1 MAFRLYLG
9 NVVAGGSSVAL
20 SGASSITFTPAAN
33 LVGDAALSAASSLTF
48 TTAGVLKGDAALSGA
63 SSLTFAPSASLVGDA
78 SLSGS
83 AALTFAPAA
92 DLFVSAALS
101 GVVALAFGASGSLV
115 GDAGL
120 SGSSS
125 LDFSVTGDLTAPSV
139 EEVQTGG
146 GWLSEEHVRR
156 HRQHDE
162 KRRKKLKALDDT
174 IAQAYED
181 VVHPE
186 IRLAKIAAGQEM
198 DDEEALI
205 TMIMH
210 NARRI
215 LEDA

>member
-1 MAFRLYLG
+1 MAS
-9 NVVAGGSSVAL
+9 AWGSSW
-20 SGASSITFTPAAN
+20 
-33 LVGDAALSAASSLTF
+33 
-48 TTAGVLKGDAALSGA
+48 
-63 SSLTFAPSASLVGDA
+63 
-78 SLSGS
+78 
-83 AALTFAPAA
+83 
-92 DLFVSAALS
+92 
-101 GVVALAFGASGSLV
+101 
-115 GDAGL
+115 
-120 SGSSS
+120 GSSWGNS
-125 LDFSVTGDLTAPSV
+125 WGAAVV
-139 EEVQTGG
+139 EKSNSGG
-146 GWLSEEHVRR
+146 GWLSDEQIRR

-186 IRLAKIAAGQEM
+186 IKLAKIAAAQEM

>member
-63 SSLTFAPSASLVGDA
+63 SSLTF
-78 SLSGS
+78 
-83 AALTFAPAA
+83 TTAA
-92 DLFVSAALS
+92 DLFGSAALS
-101 GVVALAFGASGSLV
+101 GAVALAFGASGSLV

-125 LDFSVTGDLTAPSV
+125 LDFSVTGDLTATSV

-146 GWLSEEHVRR
+146 GWLSDEQIRR

-174 IAQAYED
+174 IEQAYED

-186 IRLAKIAAGQEM
+186 IKLAKIAAAQEM

-205 TMIMH
+205 MMLMH